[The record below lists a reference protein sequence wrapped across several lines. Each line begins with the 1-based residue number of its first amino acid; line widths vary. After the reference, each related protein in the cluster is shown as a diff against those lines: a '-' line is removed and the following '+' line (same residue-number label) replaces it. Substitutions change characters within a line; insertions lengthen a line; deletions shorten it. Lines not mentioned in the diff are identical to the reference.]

1 MVTMLNSH
9 VHVQRFVSDI
19 LISYSVSGYYGVFR
33 VSITFNSAVSSVVKD
48 FDAIETTL
56 HTDYQRI
63 ILVCIKL

>member
-33 VSITFNSAVSSVVKD
+33 VSITFKSAVSSVVKD

-56 HTDYQRI
+56 TI
-63 ILVCIKL
+63 PKILVCIKL